1 MPRMVGFT
9 RIIKLPWLNKTLELA
24 GEGLDAAQMRSELE
38 DYLSFEIKSDTNR
51 RKTREILLLPWTV
64 DDDALATL
72 RLQALELAKS
82 HPYEQLP
89 IHWGMLIAAFPM
101 FADLVRLIGKMSEYQ
116 DELTSAQIKQKVLDE
131 WGERSTVVKGS
142 EKMLASLNAIGVVK
156 RVKTGRYVLAPATAV
171 DEDLSAFLLQADMLV
186 NPSSYRTYG
195 ELLRL
200 PELFPFKLSV
210 SKEGL
215 LEDDR
220 FMVGNFGREFT
231 VSVREGMAN

>member
-24 GEGLDAAQMRSELE
+24 GEGFDASQMRSELE

-51 RKTREILLLPWTV
+51 RKTREILLLPWTAE
-64 DDDALATL
+64 DDSLSML
-72 RLQALELAKS
+72 RPQALELAKS
-82 HPYEQLP
+82 HPYEELA
-89 IHWGMLIAAFPM
+89 IHWGMLITTFPM

-156 RVKTGRYVLAPATAV
+156 RVKMGRYALAPAISI
-171 DEDLSAFLLQADMLV
+171 DDDLSTFLLQADMLI
-186 NPSSYRTYG
+186 NPSSYRTYS

-200 PELFPFKLSV
+200 PEMFPFEMSLGKERLNE
-210 SKEGL
+210 SK
-215 LEDDR
+215 R
-220 FMVGNFGREFT
+220 FAIGNFGQEFT
-231 VSVREGMAN
+231 VSLQGR

>member
-200 PELFPFKLSV
+200 PEMFPFEMNV
-210 SKEGL
+210 SKERL
-215 LEDDR
+215 NEDNR
-220 FMVGNFGREFT
+220 FAVGNFGREFT
-231 VSVREGMAN
+231 VSLQQR